1 VGVDRLIVT
10 LPCAFAYIR
19 GIVGL
24 KRPKD
29 RPYVFH
35 ARLVPRLTYILHH
48 IKVACRV
55 PVSPTIVDMAF
66 AMEGP

>member
-1 VGVDRLIVT
+1 
-10 LPCAFAYIR
+10 
-19 GIVGL
+19 
-24 KRPKD
+24 
-29 RPYVFH
+29 VFH
-35 ARLVPRLTYILHH
+35 TRLVPQLTYILHH